1 MEQNF
6 IVAQGKV
13 FDVIGVAD
21 AVIAQMDTKYLGLKI
36 KGPEDKQGFEAVH
49 AGRMLYKS
57 TRCKVENEGLRLR
70 KAAKLTIEDYL
81 ASEKKEESRILKLL
95 EPGEVRLTEEE
106 KGYTDAVEAI
116 KQEKARI
123 EELRIQGRRDR
134 LAGLGVGF
142 NGQMWSYGT
151 LNLPEAMLKVASDEQ
166 FDLLFS
172 KFQDAFNAEQMRIEA
187 ERERQ
192 KEEND
197 RLAKIAAEQEAER
210 QRFEIVARE
219 QADKELKA
227 QIRERMEAAQREQEA
242 AALKAEEKRIADE
255 KTEWERIKKAEQDA
269 IGVAKQ
275 KAIDDAKNK
284 EVMELWKTRQA
295 ETARIE
301 AEAKIKRE
309 LDDKAEKERLARVAA
324 EKKAAR
330 RPDKEKLRAYL
341 VNVFGVESPE
351 MKTAEGKAAWEEID
365 KGLEELNMRLGPIV
379 EAL

>member
-1 MEQNF
+1 MENGKF
-6 IVAQGKV
+6 LVVQGKL
-13 FDVIGVAD
+13 FDLIGVND
-21 AVIAQMDTKYLGLKI
+21 ATINEMNEKALQLKI
-36 KGPEDKQGFEAVH
+36 KGIDDKKGYEEVRVALSLHV
-49 AGRMLYKS
+49 K
-57 TRCKVENEGLRLR
+57 LRTSVVAFAEKDR
-70 KAAKLTIEDYL
+70 KAAIQYQKDNIKEEKRIVALAAIGEDYL
-81 ASEKKEESRILKLL
+81 RAEKKVID
-95 EPGEVRLTEEE
+95 
-106 KGYTDAVEAI
+106 DAEEAI
-116 KQEKARI
+116 KQEKERQA
-123 EELRIQGRRDR
+123 ELRVQVRRDQ
-134 LAGLGVGF
+134 LAALGVGF
-142 NGQMWSYGT
+142 NGQMWSYGA
-151 LNLPEAMLKVASDEQ
+151 LNLPEAMMKVASDEQ
-166 FDLLFS
+166 FELFFT
-172 KFQDAFNAEQMRIEA
+172 KFQDAFNAEQIRIEA

-197 RLAKIAAEQEAER
+197 RLVKIAAEQEAER
-210 QRFEIVARE
+210 QRLEIVAQE
-219 QADKELKA
+219 QADKERQVRLQEKLEA
-227 QIRERMEAAQREQEA
+227 DERERKETEIRVAQ
-242 AALKAEEKRIADE
+242 KKIDDE
-255 KTEWERIKKAEQDA
+255 KAEWERI
-269 IGVAKQ
+269 
-275 KAIDDAKNK
+275 KNK